1 MPITVIQSFSLSKKK
16 FFRTPQWE
24 LKLVARIL
32 IGFLILYFLVAF
44 LALGVGLFFIIRKFF
59 PDQEPVSVVNQ
70 WILYFL
76 AIDFL
81 SRYFIQN
88 PPVTD
93 VKSFLLQPITKSQIV
108 RRVMLRS
115 LTSFFN
121 FIPLIVLLPFCVVV
135 SKENGLTLNLWIW
148 FLGILTLSGVSNF
161 LIFLINKNRNV
172 ALGMFVFI
180 VGGYLSE
187 TYLGLPIISYVSSA
201 FDTLYSQ
208 PLWVGLPLILFSLIW
223 YLTEQFLKSQL
234 YLDKGLSK
242 KKERIIG
249 SKLYF
254 LDHWG
259 AIGVLLKN
267 DIRLIIRNIRA
278 RQVVLM
284 GFLFLFYGLI
294 FFTQDIYKENPTMLI
309 FAGIFV
315 TGGFMTT
322 FGQYVPAWDS
332 EYYSFLMGQNLP
344 YLDYLKSKLYLLM
357 FSVVVCSI
365 LSLPY
370 LYFGKKTMLIILAS
384 GVFNFGFGSLLNLFS
399 GAYNAT
405 PMRLNVKAKAF
416 ENTQGFNITQMFF
429 ALPKLVLPIIIFYI
443 FNLLIDF
450 NAGIIALS
458 MAGVLGF
465 FMKNYLLR
473 QVEKI
478 YQAKKYETLAAFN
491 KNKI

>member
-1 MPITVIQSFSLSKKK
+1 MPITVKQSFSLSKKK
-16 FFRTPQWE
+16 FFRAPQWE

-70 WILYFL
+70 WILYFF

-148 FLGILTLSGVSNF
+148 FLGILTLAGGSNF

-187 TYLGLPIISYVSSA
+187 TYLGLPIISYLSSA

-223 YLTEQFLKSQL
+223 YLTQQFLKSQL
-234 YLDKGLSK
+234 YLDKGLSR

-254 LDHWG
+254 LDRWG

-294 FFTQDIYKENPTMLI
+294 FFTQDIYK
-309 FAGIFV
+309 
-315 TGGFMTT
+315 
-322 FGQYVPAWDS
+322 
-332 EYYSFLMGQNLP
+332 
-344 YLDYLKSKLYLLM
+344 
-357 FSVVVCSI
+357 
-365 LSLPY
+365 
-370 LYFGKKTMLIILAS
+370 
-384 GVFNFGFGSLLNLFS
+384 
-399 GAYNAT
+399 
-405 PMRLNVKAKAF
+405 
-416 ENTQGFNITQMFF
+416 
-429 ALPKLVLPIIIFYI
+429 
-443 FNLLIDF
+443 
-450 NAGIIALS
+450 
-458 MAGVLGF
+458 
-465 FMKNYLLR
+465 
-473 QVEKI
+473 
-478 YQAKKYETLAAFN
+478 
-491 KNKI
+491 

>member
-1 MPITVIQSFSLSKKK
+1 
-16 FFRTPQWE
+16 
-24 LKLVARIL
+24 
-32 IGFLILYFLVAF
+32 
-44 LALGVGLFFIIRKFF
+44 
-59 PDQEPVSVVNQ
+59 
-70 WILYFL
+70 
-76 AIDFL
+76 
-81 SRYFIQN
+81 
-88 PPVTD
+88 
-93 VKSFLLQPITKSQIV
+93 
-108 RRVMLRS
+108 
-115 LTSFFN
+115 
-121 FIPLIVLLPFCVVV
+121 
-135 SKENGLTLNLWIW
+135 
-148 FLGILTLSGVSNF
+148 
-161 LIFLINKNRNV
+161 
-172 ALGMFVFI
+172 
-180 VGGYLSE
+180 
-187 TYLGLPIISYVSSA
+187 
-201 FDTLYSQ
+201 
-208 PLWVGLPLILFSLIW
+208 
-223 YLTEQFLKSQL
+223 
-234 YLDKGLSK
+234 
-242 KKERIIG
+242 
-249 SKLYF
+249 
-254 LDHWG
+254 
-259 AIGVLLKN
+259 
-267 DIRLIIRNIRA
+267 
-278 RQVVLM
+278 M

-416 ENTQGFNITQMFF
+416 ENTQGFNITQMLF

-458 MAGVLGF
+458 MVGVLGF